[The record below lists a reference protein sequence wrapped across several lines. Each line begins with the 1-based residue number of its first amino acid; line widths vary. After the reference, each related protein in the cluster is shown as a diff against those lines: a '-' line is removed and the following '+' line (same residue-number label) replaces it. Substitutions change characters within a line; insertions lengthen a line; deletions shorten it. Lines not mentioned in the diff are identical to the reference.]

1 LAATYRE
8 EGAIMTLSVVD
19 RLDILELVA
28 KADSAAS
35 QADADL
41 YVSYFTDD
49 AVLDGDMGV
58 HRGKEAIRQSV
69 GPIWRSEG
77 ASSIHLTLN
86 AVVKP
91 VADDSDRA
99 VATSTMVVLKNDS
112 VISIHSA
119 AFVVQNFIR
128 VDGVWL
134 IEHRLVRLPGQ
145 KPT

>member
-1 LAATYRE
+1 
-8 EGAIMTLSVVD
+8 MTLSVVD

-35 QADADL
+35 QADVHL

-49 AVLDGDMGV
+49 AVLDGELGV

-91 VADDSDRA
+91 VADDPDRA
-99 VATSTMVVLKNDS
+99 VATSTMVILKNDS
-112 VISIHSA
+112 VISIHSI
-119 AFVVQNFIR
+119 AFVVQNFVR
-128 VDGVWL
+128 VNGVWL

-145 KPT
+145 RPT

>member
-1 LAATYRE
+1 
-8 EGAIMTLSVVD
+8 MTLSVVD

-58 HRGKEAIRQSV
+58 HRGKEAIRHSV

-86 AVVKP
+86 AIVKP

-99 VATSTMVVLKNDS
+99 VATSIMVVLKNDS
-112 VISIHSA
+112 VISIHSI
-119 AFVVQNFIR
+119 AFVVQNF
-128 VDGVWL
+128 VKVNGVWL
-134 IEHRLVRLPGQ
+134 IEHRLVRLPGK
-145 KPT
+145 KPA